1 MKLLDVH
8 EEIIWENNEFAL
20 VLIEQYGTKPLKV
33 ALKGKSG
40 KLIKD
45 IGKLASRGIQKAG
58 ILGAFASDYLKRYK
72 TLKSASHRSI
82 AFYARDVQEKRAYE
96 KVIKH
101 LTKDG
106 QYKVIRSF
114 PYAGGGKMWEIR

>member
-8 EEIIWENNEFAL
+8 EKVIWENDEFAL

-40 KLIKD
+40 KLIQD
-45 IGKLASRGIQKAG
+45 IGKLASRGVQKAG

-72 TLKSASHRSI
+72 TLKSASHKSV

-101 LTKDG
+101 LTKNK
-106 QYKVIRSF
+106 QYKIVRTLSY
-114 PYAGGGKMWEIR
+114 PGGGKMWELK